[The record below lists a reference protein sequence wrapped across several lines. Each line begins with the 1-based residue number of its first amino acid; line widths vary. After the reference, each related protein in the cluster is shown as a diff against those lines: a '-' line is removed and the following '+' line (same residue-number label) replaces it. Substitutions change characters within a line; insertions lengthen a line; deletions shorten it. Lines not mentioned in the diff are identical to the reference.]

1 MELTKPV
8 SVSKRIKPQ
17 NDSFD
22 YISFS
27 LSPALFFKIEYNSG
41 SCKKSEKT
49 ILLNWNII
57 QISPWETIT
66 LLFYLTNVTS
76 FSVAL
81 AECVVDIP
89 CVR

>member
-49 ILLNWNII
+49 ILLN
-57 QISPWETIT
+57 
-66 LLFYLTNVTS
+66 
-76 FSVAL
+76 
-81 AECVVDIP
+81 
-89 CVR
+89 